1 MASENKRYRFA
12 VPPEDKSVH
21 EWIVKQ
27 NSLSVSLRLLIGDTI
42 ERYGYIDYSCKE
54 RIPNSKCEQAGT
66 VVTSG
71 SQDIGSSFIK
81 QTGHSVNDIDE
92 IMDSDTKYR
101 AVKRVEPAKPAK
113 QTVSAQQSV
122 AGDTHG
128 NDSDTMSENDIY
140 NLFKK

>member
-81 QTGHSVNDIDE
+81 QTDNSIKDDIDE
-92 IMDSDTKYR
+92 MMISNKNHRGVRSD
-101 AVKRVEPAKPAK
+101 ASAKL
-113 QTVSAQQSV
+113 AQQSV
-122 AGDTHG
+122 AG
-128 NDSDTMSENDIY
+128 DSDTMSENDIY